1 MITIIHNKN
10 YVLIKKRKK
19 IQPLNYIIN
28 QNKVILSYNLI
39 NKILRTNWT
48 KLWTN
53 KIDYIEYQI
62 LHIESKYKLLRNSIW
77 YYIGLAENGVQY
89 IKDNDLTKNT
99 STEYVIS
106 HRRINDFNELSNPL
120 NIIVDHKSRDVSE
133 YLKYLFIKKEYDYEE
148 IKKILQKKSLDEITC
163 KMIYARMFFVTF
175 YFDLYDD
182 ILNKRIEENKIE
194 NIIKRNSEYED
205 YIKNIYIIIN
215 EIKKIP
221 EISWI

>member
-1 MITIIHNKN
+1 M
-10 YVLIKKRKK
+10 
-19 IQPLNYIIN
+19 
-28 QNKVILSYNLI
+28 
-39 NKILRTNWT
+39 
-48 KLWTN
+48 
-53 KIDYIEYQI
+53 
-62 LHIESKYKLLRNSIW
+62 
-77 YYIGLAENGVQY
+77 
-89 IKDNDLTKNT
+89 
-99 STEYVIS
+99 
-106 HRRINDFNELSNPL
+106 
-120 NIIVDHKSRDVSE
+120 
-133 YLKYLFIKKEYDYEE
+133 
-148 IKKILQKKSLDEITC
+148 QKKSLDEITC

>member
-77 YYIGLAENGVQY
+77 YYIGLGENGVQY

-148 IKKILQKKSLDEITC
+148 IKKYCKK
-163 KMIYARMFFVTF
+163 KV
-175 YFDLYDD
+175 
-182 ILNKRIEENKIE
+182 
-194 NIIKRNSEYED
+194 
-205 YIKNIYIIIN
+205 
-215 EIKKIP
+215 
-221 EISWI
+221 

>member
-77 YYIGLAENGVQY
+77 YYIGLAENSVQY